1 MLRSS
6 FQSLLLSAMTD
17 PVYNVLFVCT
27 GNSVRSVMAECLMN
41 HMGAGRFRAFSA
53 GSMPSGTVSPHALA
67 TLSGLDVPA
76 HGVRSKS
83 WSEFSQP
90 DSPVLDFIF
99 TVCDRAAGE
108 ICPVWPGQPI
118 SAHWG
123 VADPGDMRAH
133 SPAEVEKN
141 FREAAYTL
149 KRRIELFLALPFE
162 RLNQLSLQTH
172 AQQIGQL

>member
-6 FQSLLLSAMTD
+6 FQVLLLSAMTH

-41 HMGAGRFRAFSA
+41 HLGAGRFRAFSA
-53 GSMPSGTVSPHALA
+53 GSMPNGTVSPQALA
-67 TLSGLDVPA
+67 TLSSLDVPA

-90 DSPVLDFIF
+90 NSPLLDFIF

-123 VADPGDMRAH
+123 VADPGDMPTQ
-133 SPAEVEKN
+133 SPTEIEKN
-141 FREAAYTL
+141 FRDAAYTL
-149 KRRIELFLALPFE
+149 KRRIELFMALPFD
-162 RLNQLSLQTH
+162 RLDRLSLQTY